1 MHVFESLLFINGQW
15 RRGSDDAFV
24 DVINPSTEAVV
35 GKVAVA
41 AAADVQLAIDAAD
54 KGFKHWKQVSAQQ
67 RKLILKKTAVLI
79 QERKEAL
86 SIAMT
91 LEQGKP
97 LEESRGEIDRV
108 VDTFEWCAEESTRTY
123 GRLLPQRKAGSR
135 EMIIREPIG
144 PVAAFA
150 PWNFPAAMS
159 VRKIAAAIGAGCS
172 IVIKHSE
179 ESPAVCVGI
188 AQACHDAGLPAG
200 VLNLLYYPAELISTL
215 LIESPVIKK
224 VSLTGSVAVGRTL
237 SSLAG
242 QHLKPVTM
250 ELGGHAPVIVFD
262 DADIEKAAAL
272 TAAFKYRNAGQ
283 VCLGVS
289 RIFVQRAVYDKFM
302 DCFVGHV
309 LQLKVG
315 DGMDPSTTMG
325 PLANARQ
332 LESMQRIMAD
342 VKQRNGN
349 IVCGGKRV
357 GDKGF
362 FWEPTVINN
371 ITDEA
376 MLMTEEPFGP
386 ITPIVPFDTFDEVV
400 ERANQLSLGLAA
412 YAFTTS
418 LKTSTA
424 IVDALEAGW
433 LGINA
438 FSPAL
443 AEAPFGGMKA
453 SGIGREGGPEGFA
466 AYTQTKFVSQ
476 DAS

>member
-1 MHVFESLLFINGQW
+1 VQIFESLLFINGEW
-15 RRGSDDAFV
+15 RSGSDGTFE
-24 DVINPSTEAVV
+24 DVINPSNEEVV

-41 AAADVQLAIDAAD
+41 TEADVHLALAAAD
-54 KGFKHWKQVSAQQ
+54 KGFRHWKTVSPQQ
-67 RKLILKKTAVLI
+67 RKAILKKTALLV
-79 QERKEAL
+79 QQRKEEL
-86 SIAMT
+86 SRAMT
-91 LEQGKP
+91 IEQGKP

-108 VDTFEWCAEESTRTY
+108 VDTFEWCAEEATRTY
-123 GRLLPQRKAGSR
+123 GRLLPQRKVGSR

-172 IVIKHSE
+172 IIIKHSE
-179 ESPAVCVGI
+179 ESPAVCAGI

-200 VLNLLYYPAELISTL
+200 VLNLLYCPPSLISKL
-215 LIESPVIKK
+215 LIESPIIKK
-224 VSLTGSVAVGRTL
+224 ISLTGSVAVGRTL

-250 ELGGHAPVIVFD
+250 ELGGHAPVIIFE

-289 RIFVQRAVYDKFM
+289 RVFVHRAVYDKFL
-302 DCFVGHV
+302 DCFLSHV
-309 LQLKVG
+309 KQLKVG
-315 DGMDPSTTMG
+315 DGMDPTTTMG

-332 LESMQRIMAD
+332 LQSMQRIMDD

-349 IVCGGKRV
+349 IVCGGNRI
-357 GDKGF
+357 GDKGY

-386 ITPIVPFDTFDEVV
+386 ITPVVPFDTFDEVV

-412 YAFTTS
+412 YAFTNS

-424 IVDALEAGW
+424 IVDALDAGW

>member
-1 MHVFESLLFINGQW
+1 MQLFESLLFINGEW
-15 RRGSDDAFV
+15 RPGSDSAFS
-24 DVINPSTEAVV
+24 DVINPSTEGVI
-35 GKVAVA
+35 GRVAVA
-41 AAADVQLAIDAAD
+41 TKADVQLAINSADA
-54 KGFKHWKQVSAQQ
+54 GFKLWKMVSPLQ
-67 RKLILKKTAVLI
+67 RRLILKKTAQLI
-79 QERKEAL
+79 HQRKDELAE
-86 SIAMT
+86 AMT

-97 LEESRGEIDRV
+97 LQESRGEMDRV
-108 VDTFEWCAEESTRTY
+108 VDTFEWCAEESIRTY
-123 GRLLPQRKAGSR
+123 GRLLPQRSKGSR
-135 EMIIREPIG
+135 EMVIREPIG
-144 PVAAFA
+144 PVAGFA

-159 VRKIAAAIGAGCS
+159 ARKIAAAIGAGCS

-179 ESPAVCVGI
+179 ESPSVCSGI

-200 VLNLLYYPAELISTL
+200 VLNLLYCPSRLIAKM

-224 VSLTGSVAVGRTL
+224 ISLTGSVEVGRAL

-242 QHLKPVTM
+242 HHLKPVTM
-250 ELGGHAPVIVFD
+250 ELGGHAPVIVFE

-289 RIFVQRAVYDKFM
+289 RIFVQNSVYDEFM
-302 DCFVGHV
+302 TCFLGHV
-309 LQLKVG
+309 NQLKVG
-315 DGMDPSTTMG
+315 DGMDADTTMG
-325 PLANARQ
+325 PLANNRQ
-332 LESMQRIMAD
+332 LEAMKRIMDD
-342 VKQRNGN
+342 VKLRNGN
-349 IVCGGKRV
+349 IVCGGNRI

-412 YAFTTS
+412 YAFTSS

-443 AEAPFGGMKA
+443 AEAPFGGVKN

>member
-1 MHVFESLLFINGQW
+1 VQLFESLLYINGEW
-15 RRGSDDAFV
+15 RSGSNGIFN
-24 DVINPSTEAVV
+24 DVINPATEEVI

-41 AAADVQLAIDAAD
+41 TEADIQLAINSAD
-54 KGFKHWKQVSAQQ
+54 TGFKHWKTVSPQQ
-67 RKLILKKTAVLI
+67 RKLILKKTALLI
-79 QERKEAL
+79 QQRREDLAE
-86 SIAMT
+86 AMT

-97 LEESRGEIDRV
+97 LEESRMEIDRV

-123 GRLLPQRKAGSR
+123 GRLLPQRKEGSR

-144 PVAAFA
+144 PVAGFA

-159 VRKIAAAIGAGCS
+159 ARKIAAAIGAGCS
-172 IVIKHSE
+172 IVIRPSE
-179 ESPAVCVGI
+179 ESPAVCAGI

-200 VLNLLYYPAELISTL
+200 VLNLLYCPSRLISQL

-224 VSLTGSVAVGRTL
+224 FSLTGSVAVGRAL

-250 ELGGHAPVIVFD
+250 ELGGHAPVIIFE

-272 TAAFKYRNAGQ
+272 TAGFKYRNAGQ

-289 RIFVQRAVYDKFM
+289 RVFVQRAVYDKFM
-302 DCFVGHV
+302 ECFLGHV
-309 LQLKVG
+309 SKLKVG
-315 DGMDPSTTMG
+315 DGMDPETTMG

-332 LESMQRIMAD
+332 LEAMQQIMAD
-342 VKQRNGN
+342 VKQRNGC
-349 IVCGGKRV
+349 VVYGGNRI

-371 ITDEA
+371 ITDDS
-376 MLMTEEPFGP
+376 MLMSEEPFGP
-386 ITPIVPFDTFDEVV
+386 ITPVVPFDTFDEVV
-400 ERANQLSLGLAA
+400 ERANRLTLGLAA

-424 IVDALEAGW
+424 IVDKLEAGW
-433 LGINA
+433 LGVNA

-443 AEAPFGGMKA
+443 AEAPFGGMKD
-453 SGIGREGGPEGFA
+453 SGIGCEGGPEGFA
-466 AYTQTKFVSQ
+466 AYTQIKFVSQ
-476 DAS
+476 DAD

>member
-1 MHVFESLLFINGQW
+1 VQLFESLLFINGEW
-15 RRGSDDAFV
+15 LPGSDGTFS
-24 DVINPSTEAVV
+24 DVINPSTEDVI
-35 GKVAVA
+35 GRVAVA
-41 AAADVQLAIDAAD
+41 TKEDVQLAINAAD
-54 KGFKHWKQVSAQQ
+54 AGFKLWKMVSPQQ
-67 RKLILKKTAVLI
+67 RRLILKKTAQLI
-79 QERKEAL
+79 HLRRDELAE
-86 SIAMT
+86 AMT

-97 LEESRGEIDRV
+97 LQESIGEMDRV
-108 VDTFEWCAEESTRTY
+108 VDTFEWCAEESIRTY
-123 GRLLPQRKAGSR
+123 GRLLPQRSKGSR
-135 EMIIREPIG
+135 EMVIREPIG
-144 PVAAFA
+144 PVAGFA

-159 VRKIAAAIGAGCS
+159 ARKIAAAIGAGCS

-179 ESPAVCVGI
+179 ESPSVCAGI

-200 VLNLLYYPAELISTL
+200 VLNLLYCPSRLIAKM

-224 VSLTGSVAVGRTL
+224 ISLTGSVEVGRAL

-242 QHLKPVTM
+242 HHLKPVTM
-250 ELGGHAPVIVFD
+250 ELGGHAPVIIFE

-289 RIFVQRAVYDKFM
+289 RIFVQNSIYDKFM
-302 DCFVGHV
+302 TCFLSHV
-309 LQLKVG
+309 NQLKVG
-315 DGMDPSTTMG
+315 DGMDAETTMG
-325 PLANARQ
+325 PLANNRQ
-332 LESMQRIMAD
+332 LEAMKRMMDD
-342 VKQRNGN
+342 VKLRNGN
-349 IVCGGKRV
+349 VVCGGNRI

-362 FWEPTVINN
+362 FWEPTVVNN
-371 ITDEA
+371 INDEA

-400 ERANQLSLGLAA
+400 ERANRLSLGLAA

-443 AEAPFGGMKA
+443 AEAPFGGVKD
-453 SGIGREGGPEGFA
+453 SGIGREGGPEGFS

>member
-1 MHVFESLLFINGQW
+1 MQLFESLLFINGEW
-15 RRGSDDAFV
+15 LPGSDGTFS
-24 DVINPSTEAVV
+24 DVINPSTEDVI
-35 GKVAVA
+35 GRVAVA
-41 AAADVQLAIDAAD
+41 TKEDVQLAINAAD
-54 KGFKHWKQVSAQQ
+54 AGFKLWKMVSPQQ
-67 RKLILKKTAVLI
+67 RRLILKKTAQLI
-79 QERKEAL
+79 HLRRDELAE
-86 SIAMT
+86 AMT

-97 LEESRGEIDRV
+97 LQESIGEMDRV
-108 VDTFEWCAEESTRTY
+108 VDTFEWCAEESIRTY
-123 GRLLPQRKAGSR
+123 GRLLPQRSKGSR
-135 EMIIREPIG
+135 EMVIREPIG
-144 PVAAFA
+144 PVAGFA

-159 VRKIAAAIGAGCS
+159 ARKIAAAIGAGCS

-179 ESPAVCVGI
+179 ESPSVCAGI

-200 VLNLLYYPAELISTL
+200 VLNLLYCPSRLIAKM

-224 VSLTGSVAVGRTL
+224 ISLTGSVEVGRAL

-242 QHLKPVTM
+242 HHLKPVTM
-250 ELGGHAPVIVFD
+250 ELGGHAPVIIFE

-289 RIFVQRAVYDKFM
+289 RIFVQNSIYDKFM
-302 DCFVGHV
+302 TCFLSHV
-309 LQLKVG
+309 NQLKVG
-315 DGMDPSTTMG
+315 DGMDAETTMG
-325 PLANARQ
+325 PLANNRQ
-332 LESMQRIMAD
+332 LEAMKRMMDD
-342 VKQRNGN
+342 VKLRNGN
-349 IVCGGKRV
+349 VVCGGNRI

-362 FWEPTVINN
+362 FWEPTVVNN
-371 ITDEA
+371 INDEA

-400 ERANQLSLGLAA
+400 ERANRLSLGLAA

-443 AEAPFGGMKA
+443 AEAPFGGVKD
-453 SGIGREGGPEGFA
+453 SGIGREGGPEGFS